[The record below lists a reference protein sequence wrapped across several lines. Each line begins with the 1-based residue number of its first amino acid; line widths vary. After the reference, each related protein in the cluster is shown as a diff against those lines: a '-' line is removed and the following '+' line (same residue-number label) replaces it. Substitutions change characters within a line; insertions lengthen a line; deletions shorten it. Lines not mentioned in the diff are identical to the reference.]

1 MENPATWGRAEHVVS
16 EALAQSDKNKLER
29 RMGFSTTR
37 LITDAL
43 RREGLLHEDGGDEEL
58 LPVQHASRDDHHDRM
73 D

>member
-16 EALAQSDKNKLER
+16 EALAQSDKNRLER

-43 RREGLLHEDGGDEEL
+43 RREGLLHEE
-58 LPVQHASRDDHHDRM
+58 PQ
-73 D
+73 